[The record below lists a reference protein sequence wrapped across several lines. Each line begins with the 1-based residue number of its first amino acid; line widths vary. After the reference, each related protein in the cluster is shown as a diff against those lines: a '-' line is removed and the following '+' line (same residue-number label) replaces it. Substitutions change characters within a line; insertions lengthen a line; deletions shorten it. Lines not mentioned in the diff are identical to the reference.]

1 MVRCGI
7 FGLGV
12 VSPGRL
18 TGFVGAAVSGAVEP
32 EVVVILDRM
41 SAVRTVRTVDLLSYA
56 MVVEATGPLRVF
68 TPLT

>member
-41 SAVRTVRTVDLLSYA
+41 SAVRTVDLLSYA